1 MTFEVANVSQASCV
15 SQVKGDTLTGDQES
29 LEFLLIQPLIGEVV
43 SNPVDVLPLNLYYSP
58 FHPSIE
64 LGPEVQNLRAIASTF
79 IT

>member
-1 MTFEVANVSQASCV
+1 MTFEVANASQASCV
-15 SQVKGDTLTGDQES
+15 SQVKGDTLTGDQEN

-43 SNPVDVLPLNLYYSP
+43 SNPVDVLPLIHYSP

-64 LGPEVQNLRAIASTF
+64 LGPKVQNLRAIASTF

>member
-15 SQVKGDTLTGDQES
+15 SQVKGGTLTGDQEN

-43 SNPVDVLPLNLYYSP
+43 SNPVDVLNLYYSP

-64 LGPEVQNLRAIASTF
+64 LGPEVQNLRAVASTF